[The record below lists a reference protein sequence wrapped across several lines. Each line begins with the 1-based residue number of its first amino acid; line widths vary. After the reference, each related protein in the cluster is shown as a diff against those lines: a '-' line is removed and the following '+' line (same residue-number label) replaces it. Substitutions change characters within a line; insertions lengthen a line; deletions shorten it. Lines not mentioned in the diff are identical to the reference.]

1 MKICANTL
9 LYLEEPLTS
18 SLEKLAGMGF
28 LAIDI
33 FADSP
38 TLDYR
43 RVQPADIAYIKD
55 LGEKYGIEYSMHGPC
70 WDINPASE
78 NAGHREDVVAHY
90 RQGIRLAAAIGAN
103 TMVVHSGWKSD
114 AKLSARDALK
124 YSIDTIA
131 KCAPEAERLGITLG
145 VENVGYGAVNM
156 FRGIED
162 GVGIATGVASPAV
175 GLTLDVG
182 HAVLE
187 GFEPAAAVIA
197 AGPRLK
203 HVHLH
208 SNMGK
213 ADDHLRLDRGN
224 IDFGPVIQ
232 AMRQIGFA
240 GHASLEI
247 YAPAGEKEAAL
258 QASRKIL
265 EELCGKGA

>member
-9 LYLEEPLTS
+9 LYMEEPLTT
-18 SLEKLAGMGF
+18 SLKKLGGMGF
-28 LAIDI
+28 SAIDI

-38 TLDYR
+38 AIDYR
-43 RVQPADIAYIKD
+43 QPQPDEITQIKS
-55 LGEKYGIEYSMHGPC
+55 LGQKYGVEYSMHGPC

-90 RQGIRLAAAIGAN
+90 LQGIRLAAAIGAS

-114 AKLSARDALK
+114 SKLSARDALR
-124 YSIDTIA
+124 YSTETIA
-131 KCAPEAERLGITLG
+131 RCATEAERLGVTLG

-156 FRGIED
+156 FDGIED
-162 GVGIATGVASPAV
+162 WIGIAKSIASPAV
-175 GLTLDVG
+175 GLTLDTG

-187 GFEPAAAVIA
+187 GFDPAAAILA

-213 ADDHLRLDRGN
+213 ADDHLRLDRG
-224 IDFGPVIQ
+224 IVDFGPVIR

-240 GHASLEI
+240 GHASIEI
-247 YAPAGEKEAAL
+247 YAPDGEKEEAL
-258 QASRKIL
+258 QASRKL
-265 EELCGKGA
+265 LQELWEMAN

>member
-18 SLEKLAGMGF
+18 SLQKLAGMGF
-28 LAIDI
+28 TAIDI

-38 TLDYR
+38 TLDYQ
-43 RVQPADIAYIKD
+43 RVQPAEIAGIKEFAEQH
-55 LGEKYGIEYSMHGPC
+55 GVEYSMHGPC
-70 WDINPASE
+70 WDINPASQ
-78 NAGHREDVVAHY
+78 NAGHRQDVVAHY
-90 RQGIRLAAAIGAN
+90 CQGIRLASAIGAK

-114 AKLSARDALK
+114 PKLSARDALK

-131 KCAPEAERLGITLG
+131 KCAAEAERLRITLG
-145 VENVGYGAVNM
+145 VENVGYGAANM

-162 GVGIATGVASPAV
+162 WVGIAEAVSSPAV

-187 GFEPAAAVIA
+187 GFDPAAAVNA
-197 AGPRLK
+197 AGARLK

-213 ADDHLRLDRGN
+213 ADDHLRLDRGTV
-224 IDFGPVIQ
+224 DFGPVIR
-232 AMRQIGFA
+232 AMRKIGFA
-240 GHASLEI
+240 GHASIEI
-247 YAPAGEKEAAL
+247 YAPAGEREAAL
-258 QASRKIL
+258 QASRKVV
-265 EELCGKGA
+265 EQFCEN

>member
-9 LYLEEPLTS
+9 LYLEEPIAA
-18 SLEKLAGMGF
+18 SLEKLATMGF
-28 LAIDI
+28 LAVDI

-38 TLDYR
+38 VLDYR
-43 RVQPADIAYIKD
+43 RVPSPDVDCIKM
-55 LGEKYGIEYSMHGPC
+55 LGQRYGLEYSMHGPC

-78 NAGHREDVVAHY
+78 NAAHREDVVVHY
-90 RQGIRLAAAIGAN
+90 LQGIRLAAAIGAN

-114 AKLSARDALK
+114 SKLSARDALK
-124 YSIDTIA
+124 YSVDTIA
-131 KCAPEAERLGITLG
+131 RCAAEAERLGVTLG

-156 FRGIED
+156 FSGIED
-162 GVGIATGVASPAV
+162 WVSIAKAIGSPAV

-187 GFEPAAAVIA
+187 GFDPAAAVLA

-208 SNMGK
+208 SNLGK
-213 ADDHLRLDRGN
+213 ADDHLRLDRGTV
-224 IDFGPVIQ
+224 DFRPVVQ
-232 AMRQIGFA
+232 ALRQIGFT
-240 GHASLEI
+240 GHASIEI

-258 QASRKIL
+258 QASRKLL
-265 EELCGKGA
+265 EELWGQYK

>member
-9 LYLEEPLTS
+9 LYLEEPVRT

-38 TLDYR
+38 SLDYR
-43 RVQPADIAYIKD
+43 RVQPSDITQIKA
-55 LGEKYGIEYSMHGPC
+55 LGKKYGVEYSMHGPC

-90 RQGIRLAAAIGAN
+90 LQGIRLAAAIGAN

-114 AKLSARDALK
+114 PKLSARDALK

-156 FRGIED
+156 FSSIED
-162 GVGIATGVASPAV
+162 WVGLAEAVASPAV

-187 GFEPAAAVIA
+187 GFEPAAAVFA

-213 ADDHLRLDRGN
+213 ADDHLRLDRGS

-240 GHASLEI
+240 GHASIEI
-247 YAPAGEKEAAL
+247 YAPDGEKEAAL

-265 EELCGKGA
+265 EKICARSA

>member
-18 SLEKLAGMGF
+18 SLQKLAAMGF
-28 LAIDI
+28 VAIDI

-38 TLDYR
+38 TLDYSGA
-43 RVQPADIAYIKD
+43 QPSEIANIKEF
-55 LGEKYGIEYSMHGPC
+55 GEKRGVEYSMHGPC

-78 NAGHREDVVAHY
+78 NAGHRKDVVAHY
-90 RQGIRLAAAIGAN
+90 RQGIRLAAAIGAK

-114 AKLSARDALK
+114 PKLSARDALK

-131 KCAPEAERLGITLG
+131 KCAPEAERLGVTLG

-156 FRGIED
+156 FSSITD
-162 GVGIATGVASPAV
+162 WVDIAKAVSSPAV

-187 GFEPAAAVIA
+187 GFDPAAAVIA
-197 AGPRLK
+197 AGHQLK

-208 SNMGK
+208 SNMGT
-213 ADDHLRLDRGN
+213 ADDHLRLDQGS
-224 IDFGPVIQ
+224 IDFGPVVQ

-240 GHASLEI
+240 GHASIEI
-247 YAPAGEKEAAL
+247 YAPEGEKDAAL
-258 QASRKIL
+258 QASRTVLQKL
-265 EELCGKGA
+265 WRNNN

>member
-9 LYLEEPLTS
+9 IYLEEPFTS
-18 SLEKLAGMGF
+18 SLEKLARMGF
-28 LAIDI
+28 SAIDI
-33 FADSP
+33 FGDSP

-43 RVQPADIAYIKD
+43 LMQPDDIDYIKK

-90 RQGIRLAAAIGAN
+90 RKGIQLAAAIGAE

-114 AKLSARDALK
+114 SKLSARDALK
-124 YSIDTIA
+124 YSADTIA
-131 KCAPEAERLGITLG
+131 KCAPEAERLGVTLG
-145 VENVGYGAVNM
+145 VENVGYGLGNM
-156 FRGIED
+156 FSGIED
-162 GVGIATGVASPAV
+162 WVGIAKAVNSPAV

-187 GFEPAAAVIA
+187 GFDPAAAVLA
-197 AGPRLK
+197 AGSQLK

-213 ADDHLRLDRGN
+213 SDEHLRLDRG
-224 IDFGPVIQ
+224 IVDFGPVID
-232 AMRQIGFA
+232 ALRLIGFA
-240 GHASLEI
+240 GHASIEI
-247 YAPAGEKEAAL
+247 YAPVGEKEDAL
-258 QASRKIL
+258 QASRKLL
-265 EELCGKGA
+265 EDLWEKSK

>member
-9 LYLEEPLTS
+9 LYMEEPVRT
-18 SLEKLAGMGF
+18 SLEKLSVMGF
-28 LAIDI
+28 QAIDI

-38 TLDYR
+38 ALDYR
-43 RVQPADIAYIKD
+43 QVQAADIAYIKA
-55 LGEKYGIEYSMHGPC
+55 LAERCGVEYSMHGPC

-90 RQGIRLAAAIGAN
+90 LQGIRLAAAIGAS

-131 KCAPEAERLGITLG
+131 RCAPEAERLGITLG

-156 FRGIED
+156 FSSIED
-162 GVGIATGVASPAV
+162 WVGIAEGIASPAV

-187 GFEPAAAVIA
+187 GFEPAAAVLA
-197 AGPRLK
+197 AGSRLK

-224 IDFGPVIQ
+224 VDFGPVMQ
-232 AMRQIGFA
+232 ALRQIGFA
-240 GHASLEI
+240 GHASIEI
-247 YAPAGEKEAAL
+247 YAPEGEKEAAL
-258 QASRKIL
+258 QASRKL
-265 EELCGKGA
+265 LQELREKGN